1 MNKFLNTFFCLLP
14 IAFLVFSCQKEIS
27 VSLPDTTQ
35 RYVVEASVNQR
46 FQSLNYV
53 FISKSVDYFN
63 PDLSMGGIK
72 GARVY
77 ITEGTVVGTDTIYNG
92 TPIQM
97 IDIGTFPGADTLL
110 KGFSGIYFSATLVGK
125 ENTPY
130 LLQITLPDSTKITG
144 KTFIPK
150 VVPIDSVVYIVKN
163 EDLNKDSFNDA
174 YATLFFSD
182 PIEQN
187 NYRLALHKNV
197 DSIML
202 GWGSADSYRTFDD
215 QLLNGVQREIP
226 YNRMYKQGDTL
237 NFYLNS
243 IGRKEYLFWQSFN
256 SAANNGGPFATPVQ
270 VKSTVTG
277 VIGSF
282 TGYGCSYKR
291 IIMK

>member
-1 MNKFLNTFFCLLP
+1 MNKIFKHIFYLFTFVFL
-14 IAFLVFSCQKEIS
+14 LVSCQKEIS
-27 VSLPDTTQ
+27 VSLPNTTQ
-35 RYVVEASVNQR
+35 QYVVEASVNQR

-72 GARVY
+72 GALVF
-77 ITEGTVVGTDTIYNG
+77 ITEGTISGKDTSYNG
-92 TPIQM
+92 TKTQM
-97 IDIGTFPGADTLL
+97 IDIGTFPGADSIL
-110 KGFSGIYFSATLVGK
+110 KGFSGIYFSTTFVGK

-150 VVPIDSVVYIVKN
+150 VVPIDSVTYIVKN
-163 EDLNKDSFNDA
+163 QDLNRDSFNDA
-174 YATLFFSD
+174 YATLFFTD
-182 PIEQN
+182 PPDQN
-187 NYRLALHKNV
+187 NYRLALRKNV

-215 QLLNGVQREIP
+215 QLLNGIQRVIS
-226 YNRMYKQGDTL
+226 YNRIYKQGDTL

-243 IGRKEYLFWQSFN
+243 IGRREYLFWLSFS

-270 VKSTVTG
+270 VNSNISG
-277 VIGSF
+277 AIGSF
-282 TGYGCSYKR
+282 TGYGCSYQR